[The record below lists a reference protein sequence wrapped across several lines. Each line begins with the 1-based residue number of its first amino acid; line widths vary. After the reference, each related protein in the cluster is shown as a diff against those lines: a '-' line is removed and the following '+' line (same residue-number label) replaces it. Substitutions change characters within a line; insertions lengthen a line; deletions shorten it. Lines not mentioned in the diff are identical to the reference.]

1 MNFKSIL
8 VVGLSIATLGLS
20 LPAHAGETEVETGA
34 GGGNTGTVIDNQ
46 QNSATYGNGNT
57 TNQKIKNV
65 VKNKQ
70 KGFGGGD
77 TGTSLTNGQGS
88 EVVGD
93 GNKTNQLIKNKV
105 LNKQKTPN

>member
-8 VVGLSIATLGLS
+8 VVGLSIATVGLS
-20 LPAHAGETEVETGA
+20 LPAHAGETST
-34 GGGNTGTVIDNQ
+34 TIDNQ

-105 LNKQKTPN
+105 LNKQKVPH

>member
-8 VVGLSIATLGLS
+8 VVGLSIATVGLS
-20 LPAHAGETEVETGA
+20 LPAHAGDQ
-34 GGGNTGTVIDNQ
+34 GTVIDNQ
-46 QNSATYGNGNT
+46 QGSYIEGSGNT

-65 VKNKQ
+65 VKNKK
-70 KGFGGGD
+70 KGYGGGD